1 MSPLLNVVGAE
12 LFKLTRKRRMLVLAG
27 LWWLLLPILALIVA
41 SLVEAN
47 LQFLLDE
54 LGGDAPLVAAFA
66 SPFGLARLAIAGP
79 AFLSPTLYVI
89 AAAAIAAV
97 LIGDERTHQ
106 MWKTILTAQHARV
119 SVLAGKFIAAMLAL
133 GALML
138 GGALSGALLGVLGMT
153 FLSTD
158 FGGAWGT
165 LLPLLLLQW
174 LFSAALVAFAFLM
187 IYLTR
192 NLAVGVI
199 LIFFLPA
206 LLEGLYSIYAVAVGF
221 QPINRFNVLLQTLR
235 VRQVLEDLPT
245 YFFSAN
251 LYAPAR
257 QQLSALSDALLSPD
271 VQVGGIGDLLGAS
284 ITLERAAV
292 VMAFYGV
299 LFGGLLLW
307 RFLRSDVD

>member
-1 MSPLLNVVGAE
+1 MSALWNVVHAE
-12 LFKLTRKRRMLVLAG
+12 LFKLMRKRRMMVLAG
-27 LWWLLLPILALIVA
+27 LWWLVLPMLALVVA
-41 SLVEAN
+41 SLIQAN
-47 LQFLLDE
+47 LQFVLDE
-54 LGGDAPLVAAFA
+54 FAAGASVVGAFA

-106 MWKTILTAQHARV
+106 MWKTILTAQHARTT
-119 SVLAGKFIAAMLAL
+119 VLAGKLIAAMLAL

-138 GGALSGALLGVLGMT
+138 GGVISGALLGIVGMG
-153 FLSTD
+153 FLPTD
-158 FGGAWGT
+158 FGGDWGT

-174 LFSAALVAFAFLM
+174 LFSAALVAFSFLM

-206 LLEGLYSIYAVAVGF
+206 LIEGLYSIYAVAVGF
-221 QPINRFNVLLQTLR
+221 QPINRFNILLQTLR
-235 VRQVLEDLPT
+235 IRQVLEDLPA
-245 YFFSAN
+245 YFFSTN

-257 QQLSALSDALLSPD
+257 QQLNTLTEALLPPEA
-271 VQVGGIGDLLGAS
+271 QVGGLSDLLGSS
-284 ITLERAAV
+284 ISIERAAIV
-292 VMAFYGV
+292 VSGYAL
-299 LFGGLLLW
+299 LFAGLMLW